1 MKHVWKRVALGSAL
15 TLTLATAF
23 PISALPVAAAQDQDH
38 HDQDRDH
45 DRTRA
50 NYTNNN
56 YYQTGNRE
64 GYEDYQKKARRK
76 EHNHKYRSDE
86 DRRAHDQG
94 YEQGWQGHR
103 DHDDPH

>member
-1 MKHVWKRVALGSAL
+1 MKLVWKRVALGSAL
-15 TLTLATAF
+15 ALTLATAF
-23 PISALPVAAAQDQDH
+23 PVTALPAAAQDQDH
-38 HDQDRDH
+38 HDQGDH
-45 DRTRA
+45 DRQNYA
-50 NYTNNN
+50 NNS

-76 EHNHKYRSDE
+76 EHHHKYRTDD

-94 YEQGWQGHR
+94 YEQGWQGHQ

>member
-1 MKHVWKRVALGSAL
+1 M
-15 TLTLATAF
+15 TLSLATAF
-23 PISALPVAAAQDQDH
+23 PVSALLVAAAQDQDH
-38 HDQDRDH
+38 HDQDRDR

-64 GYEDYQKKARRK
+64 GYEDYQKKVRRK